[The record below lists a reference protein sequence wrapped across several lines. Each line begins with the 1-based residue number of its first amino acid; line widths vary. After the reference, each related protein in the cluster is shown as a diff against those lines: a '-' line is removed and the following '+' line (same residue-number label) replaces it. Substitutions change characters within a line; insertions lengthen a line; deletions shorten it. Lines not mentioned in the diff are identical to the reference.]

1 MKVLHF
7 QQYQLN
13 LLAILVLQESKS
25 ITLYTVT
32 LNSVD
37 LLRDVWIPQTNDS
50 VHPASD
56 DDVLVFREVKTLDP
70 LVDVEYFLISIQP
83 HSGVG
88 FLGLF
93 CIGVP
98 SLVHSGAS

>member
-70 LVDVEYFLISIQP
+70 LVDVEYFLISVQP

>member
-1 MKVLHF
+1 M
-7 QQYQLN
+7 
-13 LLAILVLQESKS
+13 AILVLQESKS

-56 DDVLVFREVKTLDP
+56 DDVLVFREVKALDP
-70 LVDVEYFLISIQP
+70 LVDVEYFLISVQP

-88 FLGLF
+88 FFGLF

>member
-1 MKVLHF
+1 M
-7 QQYQLN
+7 
-13 LLAILVLQESKS
+13 AILVLHESKS

-70 LVDVEYFLISIQP
+70 LVDVEYFLISVQP